1 MRKSGLL
8 LGFLAASL
16 SPAFAQVTAEVRL
29 DQDQFLVGE
38 SLPVAVRIT
47 NRSGQS
53 LALGA
58 EADWLTFSIESKD
71 GFVIAKSAD
80 APVAGEF
87 RLDSSKTATKH
98 VDLAPYFSL
107 STPGRYLVTANVKI
121 KDWDRQISS
130 SSTPFTV
137 IEGAKLWDQDFGVPQ
152 PANQTNASPEVR
164 RYALQQANFT
174 RGRLRLYLRLTD
186 SSGERT
192 FRVQPIGTL
201 VSFSRVEPQIDR
213 FSNLHVLFAEGPR
226 TYNYTIVS
234 PDGEIAA
241 RQFFDYVDSRPRLK
255 ASGDGK
261 ISVIGGVRRLS
272 ATDLPAQT
280 SSPTTDDVQKPKP

>member
-53 LALGA
+53 LFLGA
-58 EADWLTFSIESKD
+58 EEDWLTFSIESKD
-71 GFVIAKSAD
+71 GFVIAKSGD
-80 APVAGEF
+80 VPVAGEF
-87 RLDSSKTATKH
+87 QLDSSKTAIKH

-107 STPGRYLVTANVKI
+107 TAPGRYLVTANVKI
-121 KDWDRQISS
+121 KNWDRQISS

-137 IEGAKLWDQDFGVPQ
+137 IEGARLWEQEFGVP
-152 PANQTNASPEVR
+152 PAANLTNSTPEVR
-164 RYALQQANFT
+164 KYVLQQANFV

-186 SSGERT
+186 SSGEKT
-192 FRVQPIGTL
+192 FRVQPIGSL
-201 VSFSRVEPQIDR
+201 VSFSRVDPQIDR
-213 FSNLHVLFAEGPR
+213 FSNLHVLFAEGAR

-241 RQFFDYVDSRPRLK
+241 RQIFDYVDSRPRLT
-255 ASGDGK
+255 AAGDGK

-272 ATDLPAQT
+272 ATDVPAQT
-280 SSPTTDDVQKPKP
+280 SPPKTDDVQKPKP